1 MSRRVRSRR
10 TATDQRRLLPGIVA
24 CWAAAAAAACAP
36 TTEGP
41 ADLVLLNGHVIT
53 LDESG
58 TIAEAVAIVG
68 ERVAFVGT
76 NEEVREWM
84 GPETRALDLA
94 GNTVTPGLLDA
105 HAHFSGGAVDR
116 LFVLDLSYPGVQSVA
131 DIVEAVRERVELA
144 EPGDWI
150 LGRGWDEGKLEEL
163 RYVLAS
169 DLDAVAPE
177 NPVWLTHTMG
187 HYGTANSL
195 ALRMAGIDATRDDP
209 PAGTIDK
216 GAGGEPTGVLKE
228 SAQGLVRSMVPGFTP
243 EQQREGIAALARAF
257 NEECMTGLKDPG
269 ITQATWDNYRQ
280 VLADGDL
287 SVRVFALWRPPG
299 SVEETTA
306 FIEEKGATTRPYES
320 RPDDRLISGGVK
332 LYADGSGGART
343 AWLYEPWNRERTG
356 VDEGNLGYPATDPD
370 LLRTQ
375 IKMLHAAGVHVSV
388 HSIGDRAID
397 WTLDSFAEALDEHPT
412 SGLRH
417 GIIHANIPTDRAIEL
432 MAGLQASFDA
442 AYPEPSPQFTWWIG
456 DTYAGNF
463 GPDRSARLNPFRT
476 YSENGVRWAS
486 GSDYTVTP
494 FPARLGVW
502 SSVARETVRGV
513 YGPTPFGTAESV
525 EAETALRAQ
534 TAWAA
539 HQMFLDDQIGTI
551 EVGKYGDLA
560 VWDRDPLSVPT
571 NELRDMACQ
580 ATVFNGRVVYEAGS

>member
-1 MSRRVRSRR
+1 
-10 TATDQRRLLPGIVA
+10 
-24 CWAAAAAAACAP
+24 
-36 TTEGP
+36 
-41 ADLVLLNGHVIT
+41 
-53 LDESG
+53 
-58 TIAEAVAIVG
+58 
-68 ERVAFVGT
+68 
-76 NEEVREWM
+76 
-84 GPETRALDLA
+84 
-94 GNTVTPGLLDA
+94 
-105 HAHFSGGAVDR
+105 
-116 LFVLDLSYPGVQSVA
+116 
-131 DIVEAVRERVELA
+131 
-144 EPGDWI
+144 
-150 LGRGWDEGKLEEL
+150 
-163 RYVLAS
+163 
-169 DLDAVAPE
+169 
-177 NPVWLTHTMG
+177 
-187 HYGTANSL
+187 
-195 ALRMAGIDATRDDP
+195 
-209 PAGTIDK
+209 
-216 GAGGEPTGVLKE
+216 
-228 SAQGLVRSMVPGFTP
+228 
-243 EQQREGIAALARAF
+243 
-257 NEECMTGLKDPG
+257 MTGLKDPG
-269 ITQATWDNYRQ
+269 ITPATWENYRQ

-356 VDEGNLGYPATDPD
+356 VDEGNFGYPATDPD

-476 YSENGVRWAS
+476 YSGERS
-486 GSDYTVTP
+486 P
-494 FPARLGVW
+494 LGVGLRLHGDPLPRT
-502 SSVARETVRGV
+502 SGRLVQRRPGDRAGSVRPHA
-513 YGPTPFGTAESV
+513 FGTAESV
-525 EAETALRAQ
+525 DAETALRAQ

-571 NELRDMACQ
+571 AELRDMACQ